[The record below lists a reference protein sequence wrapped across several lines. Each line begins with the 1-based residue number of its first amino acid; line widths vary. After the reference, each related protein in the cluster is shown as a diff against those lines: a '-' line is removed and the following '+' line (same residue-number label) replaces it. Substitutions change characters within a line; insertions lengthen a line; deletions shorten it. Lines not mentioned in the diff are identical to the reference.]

1 MVNVES
7 IESSVAELLKLYEC
21 KDCHIVNFI
30 LIKNIYRFFKFMFD
44 NENAKFI
51 VILPSSNKEL
61 EKIIKGIGKNKVRV
75 FYSLNL
81 KENSC
86 IICSCNK

>member
-1 MVNVES
+1 
-7 IESSVAELLKLYEC
+7 
-21 KDCHIVNFI
+21 
-30 LIKNIYRFFKFMFD
+30 MFD

-75 FYSLNL
+75 FYSLDL